1 MGCGRQ
7 LCVLL
12 NAEEMYRALACCLQR
27 ERDLRFVATMVD
39 VLSTILL
46 TAAELYDLRQQ
57 LRAFDKPVALSFAT
71 VHRL

>member
-1 MGCGRQ
+1 M
-7 LCVLL
+7 LL
-12 NAEEMYRALACCLQR
+12 NAEEVYRALACCLQR

-57 LRAFDKPVALSFAT
+57 LRAFDKPVPTTPTPLLELTLSAYP
-71 VHRL
+71 